1 MDVYQRRRLVALS
14 AIAGL
19 FIIFVLLIRSC
30 GGDEEEAPVTPVAGA
45 TGLGGATVLAQSDFI
60 SQGDAI
66 CLEANTALADV
77 DGSDPVQAATDQA
90 EIITGELQQ
99 LQTLPPADDGERKLD
114 NFLTALEKQS
124 AAYQD
129 KATAE
134 ERGDDAAVA
143 EIDTTIDEAAIDAAD
158 AADRFGFKVCGD
170 TSKVGES
177 ESGGSAAGADSGTET
192 DTATTPTDPG
202 TVTPTTPT
210 TPITPPET
218 TTTPVAP
225 APTDAGGATPDP
237 PVVPDDTGGTD
248 SSSGGV
254 SP

>member
-30 GGDEEEAPVTPVAGA
+30 GGDDEEAPVTPVAGT
-45 TGLGGATVLAQSDFI
+45 TGLGGATVLAQSDYVA
-60 SQGDAI
+60 QGDAI
-66 CLEANTALADV
+66 CLEANAALADV
-77 DGSDPVQAATDQA
+77 DESDAAQAATDQA
-90 EIITGELQQ
+90 EIVTGELQQ
-99 LQTLPPADDGERKLD
+99 LQTLPPPDDGERKLD
-114 NFLTALEKQS
+114 NFLAALEEQA

-143 EIDTTIDEAAIDAAD
+143 DIDATIDEAATDAAD
-158 AADRFGFKVCGD
+158 AADRFGFEVCGD
-170 TSKVGES
+170 TSKVGDS
-177 ESGGSAAGADSGTET
+177 EADGDSSD
-192 DTATTPTDPG
+192 DTADTG

-210 TPITPPET
+210 DTGTVTPTTPIAPAET

-225 APTDAGGATPDP
+225 PPSDVGGATPDA
-237 PVVPDDTGGTD
+237 PVAPDDTGGTD